1 MLNSTELLFTDKKN
15 AQEFPERFFCCAGI
29 LKRFAGFPGTDD
41 AKQRTPARIDCA
53 ALYPHRAHGSEIT
66 TGKTCVGHTLRSNTL
81 WQNTPLFRLCT
92 RLRRTKGGIQKPTF
106 LPLFLRKEVFSYHKN
121 HLPLSEKKG
130 LFFVFDDAA
139 ADEVV
144 LAADSQEQGKDAF
157 SAGDDRN
164 FTA

>member
-1 MLNSTELLFTDKKN
+1 MQNRE
-15 AQEFPERFFCCAGI
+15 
-29 LKRFAGFPGTDD
+29 
-41 AKQRTPARIDCA
+41 
-53 ALYPHRAHGSEIT
+53 HRQGLI
-66 TGKTCVGHTLRSNTL
+66 VR
-81 WQNTPLFRLCT
+81 RCT
-92 RLRRTKGGIQKPTF
+92 RTAPTVRKLRLKNLCRTYPAVKYSLSKYAAFPPLHKAASDKGGGYTEADISASF
-106 LPLFLRKEVFSYHKN
+106 LEKRSFL
-121 HLPLSEKKG
+121 LPQEPSALIGKKRG

>member
-1 MLNSTELLFTDKKN
+1 MQNREHRQGLIVRRCPRTAPTVRKLRLEKLVSDIPCGQILSVKIRR
-15 AQEFPERFFCCAGI
+15 FPP
-29 LKRFAGFPGTDD
+29 LHK
-41 AKQRTPARIDCA
+41 A
-53 ALYPHRAHGSEIT
+53 ASD
-66 TGKTCVGHTLRSNTL
+66 
-81 WQNTPLFRLCT
+81 
-92 RLRRTKGGIQKPTF
+92 KGGDIPKPTF

-121 HLPLSEKKG
+121 HLLLSGKKW